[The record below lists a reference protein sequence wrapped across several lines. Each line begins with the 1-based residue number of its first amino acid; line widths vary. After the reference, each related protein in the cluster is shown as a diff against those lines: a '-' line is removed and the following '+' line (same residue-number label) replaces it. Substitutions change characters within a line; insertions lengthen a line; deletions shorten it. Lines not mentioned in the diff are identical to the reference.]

1 MLELKQKLINEI
13 HKITN
18 EDILNQLSEL
28 LIETEDSLEIDFS
41 EDQIKKINESQ
52 LQIKNGE
59 SFDHNE
65 VMKIVN
71 D

>member
-65 VMKIVN
+65 VMEIVN